1 MGNND
6 KMKFSNIISI
16 LLTSITCG
24 TTAFTISTI
33 NNSRT
38 IPSHLTKLFYLKDE
52 VTTPVT
58 LNKDMLATST
68 VKKIDH
74 PLTTQKRLLD
84 KISYETIQDLIDVS
98 RPYYNLKDETVVIN
112 QNTGAFQGF
121 SATVTPEMP
130 LSYESGT
137 MTATEAGRH
146 TAIAGSVATALLN
159 KQQGAE
165 GKNYYLALDANL
177 RQEKIDSK
185 IRESFNDLAPS
196 AKEGDARFMHMPLML
211 TK

>member
-1 MGNND
+1 MD
-6 KMKFSNIISI
+6 MKFSNIISI
-16 LLTSITCG
+16 LLTSVTCG

-52 VTTPVT
+52 VTTPVA
-58 LNKDMLATST
+58 LNKDMLATSV

-74 PLTTQKRLLD
+74 PLTIQNGVIEE
-84 KISYETIQDLIDVS
+84 ISYDTIQDLIDVS
-98 RPYYNLKDETVVIN
+98 RPYYNLKNEAVVTN
-112 QNTGAFQGF
+112 QDTGAFQGF

-137 MTATEAGRH
+137 MTAAEAGRH

-159 KQQGAE
+159 QQQG
-165 GKNYYLALDANL
+165 
-177 RQEKIDSK
+177 
-185 IRESFNDLAPS
+185 
-196 AKEGDARFMHMPLML
+196 
-211 TK
+211 TKG